1 MQDLRF
7 NPRERDIYIESGDL
21 DVAADSDTGLQNGFI
36 LAGTAMCT
44 PLYPPIGLSLVDAI
58 GSELLPT
65 LIRWQN
71 MAYTDGAK
79 SAEYR
84 VQGNDVVL
92 ITEY

>member
-7 NPRERDIYIESGDL
+7 NPQQRDIYIDNGDL
-21 DVAADSDTGLQNGFI
+21 VIADDTSTGLQNGFI

-58 GSELLPT
+58 GSELTTT

-71 MAYTDGAK
+71 MAYTDGAQTAQYQI
-79 SAEYR
+79 SGD
-84 VQGNDVVL
+84 QVVL
-92 ITEY
+92 NTEY

>member
-21 DVAADSDTGLQNGFI
+21 DVAADRDTGLQNGFI

-58 GSELLPT
+58 GSAGKTWP
-65 LIRWQN
+65 IR
-71 MAYTDGAK
+71 TVP
-79 SAEYR
+79 R
-84 VQGNDVVL
+84 VRNTGCKGMM
-92 ITEY
+92 